1 LTEDTE
7 NHRYQCANPNCGK
20 VFAKPKIIKYYVC
33 PTCQTL
39 VIMDTKIAE
48 TNEEIKKKTDSPT
61 NENKNERRNRKKKTN
76 ASINEEPD
84 QSVLTPNPSETT
96 QSTFDTK
103 LADLEKST
111 KVQTPIEINYQTETK
126 SSISEP
132 AKHDEDLFRD
142 YFEPKTNSVKEDAI
156 ECDHKAI
163 IAEKASDKS
172 DSVCDHYFGYLGE
185 RDKTEQIPK
194 CCSSCSKSVECVVEP
209 LRKEVEQKVKLSN
222 KDESEPPT
230 LISEKPTHKITQA
243 TPTCLADLEASGPQ
257 QSLIILEPQLEAPVD
272 KTEVKEQDE
281 ALFEDCL
288 KLITTTASE
297 NKLTEDNPSEEAIVE
312 KTSNETDFVC
322 NHYFGYL
329 SKRDRTEQIPED
341 CFACPKSVECMLE
354 SKENSG
360 SKIEG
365 IKKWY
370 FSP

>member
-1 LTEDTE
+1 
-7 NHRYQCANPNCGK
+7 
-20 VFAKPKIIKYYVC
+20 
-33 PTCQTL
+33 
-39 VIMDTKIAE
+39 MDTKIAE
-48 TNEEIKKKTDSPT
+48 TNQEINNKADSSI
-61 NENKNERRNRKKKTN
+61 NENKNQRRNRKQKINVPK
-76 ASINEEPD
+76 NEEPE
-84 QSVLTPNPSETT
+84 QSVLTPSPSETT
-96 QSTFDTK
+96 RSTFDTK
-103 LADLEKST
+103 IADLDKSI
-111 KVQTPIEINYQTETK
+111 KVQTPIEIDSQTEPK
-126 SSISEP
+126 SSITEP
-132 AKHDEDLFRD
+132 EREKHDDELFRD
-142 YFEPKTNSVKEDAI
+142 YFKPKTNSAKENVI
-156 ECDHKAI
+156 ESYPEVTV
-163 IAEKASDKS
+163 AEKAPVES

-185 RDKTEQIPK
+185 RDKTEQIPQ

-209 LRKEVEQKVKLSN
+209 LRKEVAQKAKVSN

-230 LISEKPTHKITQA
+230 LIAEKPTHKITQT
-243 TPTCLADLEASGPQ
+243 TPTYIADLEAPVPQ
-257 QSLIILEPQLEAPVD
+257 QNLITLEPQLETPVN

-288 KLITTTASE
+288 KLITNTASE

-312 KTSNETDFVC
+312 KTSDQTDFVC